1 MKQYRV
7 TAGDFVSPD
16 AVDDTVLD
24 PNDLANLKKL
34 AGIDGKLDILS
45 QQPPANCDTNVENI
59 SHTAQ
64 EKADYMRKQNI
75 KPGTQEW
82 FKLWFT
88 LPYLTNTKPF

>member
-1 MKQYRV
+1 MKQYRI
-7 TAGDFVSPD
+7 TASDFVSPSGIDD
-16 AVDDTVLD
+16 AVMD

-34 AGIDGKLDILS
+34 AGIDTKIDILPRTHPA
-45 QQPPANCDTNVENI
+45 QPEPKAENI

-64 EKADYMRKQNI
+64 EKADYMRKHNI
-75 KPGTQEW
+75 KPGTEAW